1 MLDLDKEYH
10 QFIDACASVFT
21 GEEMHEIEKSYK
33 FGLEKHKGKMRLNGT
48 PYMAHP
54 LGVALILLDLNVDAV
69 TITASLIHETINHA
83 GATKEEIESL
93 FGNEVASI
101 VIVISKLNRL
111 ELQDDSEYQAMNLRK
126 IFHCLQCLFPG
137 FCI

>member
-1 MLDLDKEYH
+1 MLDLDREYH

-21 GEEMHEIEKSYK
+21 GEEMHEIEKAYK

-69 TITASLIHETINHA
+69 TITASLINYFFSNTLTFIN
-83 GATKEEIESL
+83 
-93 FGNEVASI
+93 SI
-101 VIVISKLNRL
+101 ISCKNNSCTRI
-111 ELQDDSEYQAMNLRK
+111 R
-126 IFHCLQCLFPG
+126 I
-137 FCI
+137 I